1 MNNKQRKTLEAA
13 FSEPVS
19 ANIAWAD
26 IESLLLAAGCT
37 VREGSGS
44 RVRFLFGQTI
54 LAVHRPHPRKEAKQ
68 YLVREVRDFLKE
80 IGVTP

>member
-1 MNNKQRKTLEAA
+1 MNSKQRKTLDAV
-13 FSEPVS
+13 FSEPVN
-19 ANIAWAD
+19 ANIAWSD
-26 IESLLLAAGCT
+26 IESLLLAMGCT

-44 RVRFLFGQTI
+44 RVRFVFGHAI

-80 IGVTP
+80 IGVIP